1 MHNTAFRIGCL
12 AMDIYT
18 DLEAARILEIGAC
31 DVNGSLRQHALPTT
45 DYVGIDLEDGPGVDI
60 VIEPGALLPVE
71 DDSFDL
77 VVASS
82 VLEHDPAFWMTF
94 LEMCRK
100 AKKGGYIY
108 VNVPSNGAVHRY
120 PEDHWRFYPDSGIA
134 LVRWAKSQNQNIRLI
149 ESFVAD
155 RTDDI
160 WNDFVAVFRKEP
172 TRKALPAKL
181 LYEQT
186 PSSNVHS
193 CRSPEVI
200 NPRSETEDMVLMSQA
215 RSEAAQAGA
224 EVARLQGSLA
234 TQAEELA
241 QIVDLRHRLEAEL
254 DEASDGLAK
263 ASAERDAITAEL
275 ADARDRFANVTDE
288 RDKIVAELADAG
300 DRYATVA
307 DERDRVAAELSE
319 AGDRLATVATER
331 DRFVAELAGAGE
343 RLAAVTDER
352 DRVAA
357 ELADAHHRLNN
368 LESTLRQREEE
379 IAQAAAQ
386 LERKVAEFEAEIAAL
401 TEHRGVLTKKLEEAE
416 AWVFRLAGDR
426 QTAERDTAQARQE
439 LDAMARHYRALA
451 AETERL
457 QSMAALRDQALAA
470 LKAEQAA
477 EREDVEQ
484 LKTEHEA
491 AVARLNADQAAER
504 ERNERLRAEHEA
516 ALERGKTE
524 ARHHA
529 ELHASAEMARLAIAS
544 QLAERFTETALLSRM
559 VLEKDHAYAS
569 EVDKSEWLRQIS
581 VALATQPRWWSL
593 LPTTWRRK
601 REHRRLQRRE
611 LFDAQAYLERYPDVG
626 AAGFDPLRHY
636 ILHGIFENREI

>member
-1 MHNTAFRIGCL
+1 
-12 AMDIYT
+12 MDIYT
-18 DLEAARILEIGAC
+18 DLEAAKILEIGAC

-241 QIVDLRHRLEAEL
+241 QIVYLRHRLETEL
-254 DEASDGLAK
+254 GEASDGLAK
-263 ASAERDAITAEL
+263 ALAERDAITTELADERDRLANVADERDNIVAEL
-275 ADARDRFANVTDE
+275 ADAGVRFATVTDE
-288 RDKIVAELADAG
+288 RDRAAAELTKAGDRLASVAIERDGFVAELADAG
-300 DRYATVA
+300 DR
-307 DERDRVAAELSE
+307 
-319 AGDRLATVATER
+319 LAS
-331 DRFVAELAGAGE
+331 
-343 RLAAVTDER
+343 VTDER

-357 ELADAHHRLNN
+357 ELNDAHHRLNN
-368 LESTLRQREEE
+368 LESTLRQRAEE

-386 LERKVAEFEAEIAAL
+386 LERKVAEFEAEIAVL
-401 TEHRGVLTKKLEEAE
+401 TEHQGVLTKKLEEAE

-451 AETERL
+451 ADAERL

-477 EREDVEQ
+477 EREAAVARLNADQTAERERNEQ

-491 AVARLNADQAAER
+491 A
-504 ERNERLRAEHEA
+504 
-516 ALERGKTE
+516 LERSKTE
-524 ARHHA
+524 ARRHA
-529 ELHASAEMARLAIAS
+529 ELHASAEMARLAIAG
-544 QLAERFTETALLSRM
+544 QLADRFTETALLSRV
-559 VLEKDHAYAS
+559 VLEKDRAYAS

-581 VALATQPRWWSL
+581 VTLATQPRWWSL